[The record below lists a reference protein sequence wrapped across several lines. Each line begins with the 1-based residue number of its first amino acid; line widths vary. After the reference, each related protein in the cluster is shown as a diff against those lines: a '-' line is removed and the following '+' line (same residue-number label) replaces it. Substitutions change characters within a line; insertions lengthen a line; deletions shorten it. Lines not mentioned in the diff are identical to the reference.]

1 MRVIVANTVG
11 KLDSGELVVAFPSRW
26 DSVVAHKVGGRFDFY
41 PYELG
46 YTSAMLKKFRPDFN
60 VTMID
65 GCHECLNADEYLER
79 LKLFHP
85 NVLITECSALTYQA
99 MTRVRKGLRC
109 SAYLAGPYG
118 MANREQAERDGWKV
132 LNGEFEYHIADAF
145 GITHPD
151 TPFVDLDWLPYPED
165 HDVSRIE
172 YEEPFGNPY
181 NGMVQIYATRGC
193 PLACNFCV
201 VPTYYGGHGQSHK
214 SHRCRNVDNV
224 CDEIES
230 LANKYGDRFNGAYFH
245 DEAHNANPKWLA
257 EFCQALIR
265 RGLNRYHYDAMCG
278 YWTFTEELIALMAQ
292 AGYCNI
298 RIGIESLSE
307 DVTRAI
313 GKVVFED
320 KLIRV
325 LEWCKKYGMRTYGTT
340 QVGAVNSSEERD
352 LKSLEGLLELRKRG
366 LLDIWQNSVS
376 TPMPGTPFYDEAK
389 KNGWLITDDMTQYN
403 GVRSVV
409 SYPHYSAERINF
421 VKREYERLS

>member
-46 YTSAMLKKFRPDFN
+46 YTAAMLKKFRPDFN

-118 MANREQAERDGWKV
+118 MANREQAERDGWIV
-132 LNGEFEYHIADAF
+132 LTGEYEYQIADDF
-145 GITHPD
+145 DIPHPA
-151 TPFVDLDWLPYPED
+151 TKYIDLDWLPFPED
-165 HDVSRIE
+165 DDVNRIE

-181 NGMVQIYATRGC
+181 GGMIQMYATRGC

-214 SHRCRNVDNV
+214 SHRCRNVESV
-224 CDEIES
+224 CDEIETLS
-230 LANKYGDRFNGAYFH
+230 KKYEGRFNGAYFH
-245 DEAHNANPKWLA
+245 DETHNANPQWLA
-257 EFCQALIR
+257 QLCQTMIK
-265 RGLNRYHYDAMCG
+265 RGLDCYHYDAMCG
-278 YWTFTEELIALMAQ
+278 YWTFDKKLIALMAK

-298 RIGIESLSE
+298 RVGIESLSE
-307 DVTRAI
+307 DVGRAI
-313 GKVVFED
+313 GKVVFEE

-325 LEWCKKYGMRTYGTT
+325 LEWCKEYGIRTYGTA
-340 QVGAVNSSEERD
+340 QVGAINSSEEKD
-352 LKSLEGLLELRKRG
+352 LKTLEGLLDLRQRG
-366 LLDIWQNSVS
+366 LLDIWQHSVS
-376 TPMPGTPFYDEAK
+376 TPQPGTPFYDVVKAR
-389 KNGWLITDDMTQYN
+389 GWLLTDDPLQLN
-403 GVRSVV
+403 GVHATV
-409 SYPHYSAERINF
+409 SYPHYSADRINA
-421 VKREYERLS
+421 VKKEYERLS